1 MKVRLLSRHDVAL
14 LLTLDDCI
22 AAVERAFGMLGRGE
36 VPPPAV
42 AGVYVPGGAF
52 HIKAAA
58 AGDRFAA
65 KINGNFFD
73 AVPRIKGVIVL
84 ADATD
89 GRPLALMDSIEIT
102 ILRTGAAS
110 AVAAKYL
117 ARRDARSALICGC
130 GTQGQMQLQAILRV
144 LPGIDTVYALDSDRA
159 RSEAF
164 CGTGSECG
172 TGSQPVHGRVAPAL
186 RTADGLRTSP
196 TLTPVDGFVNAD
208 VIVTCTP
215 SRAAILHRVE
225 PGTFVAAVGADSHE
239 KQEIAPRL
247 MASSKVV
254 TDVTEQCASIGDLHH
269 AIAAGAMTREGV
281 HAELGEI
288 VAGRKPGRENDGE
301 TIIFDS
307 TGMALQDVA
316 AATIAYER
324 ALASNIGLDFE
335 L

>member
-1 MKVRLLSRHDVAL
+1 MRVRLLSRRDVAS
-14 LLTLDDCI
+14 LLTIDDCI
-22 AAVERAFGMLGRGE
+22 EAVERAFGMLGRGE
-36 VPPPAV
+36 VPPPVVAAV
-42 AGVYVPGGAF
+42 HVPGGAF

-58 AGDRFAA
+58 ARDRFVT

-73 AVPRIKGVIVL
+73 AVPRIKGVLML

-117 ARRDARSALICGC
+117 ARTGSRSALICGC
-130 GTQGQMQLQAILRV
+130 GTQGHIQLQAIRRV
-144 LPGIDTVYALDSDRA
+144 LPGLETIYALDADRA
-159 RSEAF
+159 RA
-164 CGTGSECG
+164 
-172 TGSQPVHGRVAPAL
+172 AAL
-186 RTADGLRTSP
+186 PGA
-196 TLTPVDGFVNAD
+196 TPVGDFVPAD
-208 VIVTCTP
+208 VVVTCTP
-215 SRAAILHRVE
+215 SRTAILHRVE
-225 PGTFVAAVGADSHE
+225 RGTFVAAVGADSHE
-239 KQEIAPRL
+239 KQEIAPAL

-254 TDVTEQCASIGDLHH
+254 TDVTEQCAAFGDLHH
-269 AIAAGAMTREGV
+269 AIAAGAMTREQV

-288 VAGRKPGRENDGE
+288 VAGRKTGRESDAE

-316 AATIAYER
+316 AATIVYER
-324 ALASNIGLDFE
+324 ALAANIGVDFE

>member
-1 MKVRLLSRHDVAL
+1 MKVRLLSRSDVSSL
-14 LLTLDDCI
+14 LDLDDCI
-22 AAVERAFGMLGRGE
+22 AAVENAFRLLGRGE

-42 AGVYVPGGAF
+42 AGVHVPGGAF

-58 AGDRFAA
+58 AGNRFVT

-73 AVPRIKGVIVL
+73 AVPRIKGIVFL

-117 ARRDARSALICGC
+117 ARRDARTALVCGC
-130 GTQGQMQLQAILRV
+130 GTQGHIQLQAIRRV
-144 LPGIDTVYALDSDRA
+144 LPSIETVYALDADRA
-159 RSEAF
+159 RAASLPGA
-164 CGTGSECG
+164 
-172 TGSQPVHGRVAPAL
+172 
-186 RTADGLRTSP
+186 
-196 TLTPVDGFVNAD
+196 TPVDDFVDAD
-208 VIVTCTP
+208 VVVTCTP
-215 SRAAILHRVE
+215 SRSTILHRVA

-239 KQEIAPRL
+239 KQELAPEL

-254 TDVTEQCASIGDLHH
+254 TDVTEQCATIGDLHH
-269 AIAAGAMTREGV
+269 AIAAGVMTRERV

-288 VAGRKPGRENDGE
+288 VAGKKPGRERDDE

-316 AATIAYER
+316 AATIVYER
-324 ALASNIGLDFE
+324 ALAANAGIDFE

>member
-1 MKVRLLSRHDVAL
+1 MKVRLLSRRDVASL
-14 LLTLDDCI
+14 LDIDDCI

-42 AGVYVPGGAF
+42 AGVHVPGGAF

-73 AVPRIKGVIVL
+73 AVPRIKGIIVL
-84 ADATD
+84 ADAAD

-117 ARRDARSALICGC
+117 ARRDARTALICGC
-130 GTQGQMQLQAILRV
+130 GAQGHIQLEAIRRV
-144 LPGIDTVYALDSDRA
+144 LPSIDTVYALDADRA
-159 RSEAF
+159 RAEALP
-164 CGTGSECG
+164 GAT
-172 TGSQPVHGRVAPAL
+172 V
-186 RTADGLRTSP
+186 
-196 TLTPVDGFVNAD
+196 VDGFVDAD
-208 VIVTCTP
+208 VVVTCTP
-215 SRAAILHRVE
+215 SRSAILHRVR
-225 PGTFVAAVGADSHE
+225 PGTFVAAVGADSDE
-239 KQEIAPRL
+239 KQEIAPAL
-247 MASSKVV
+247 MAASKVV
-254 TDVTEQCASIGDLHH
+254 TDVTEQCATIGDLHH
-269 AIAAGAMTREGV
+269 AIAAGVMARESV
-281 HAELGEI
+281 HAELGEV
-288 VAGRKPGRENDGE
+288 VAGRKPGRERDDE

-316 AATIAYER
+316 AATIVYER
-324 ALASNIGLDFE
+324 ALAGNVGVDFE